1 MGNPIE
7 RSSHSQ
13 QMSQSE
19 IQSLRDFNAELLER
33 IGEFRKRNLDL
44 SKLEEAR
51 RASELEIQRLREI
64 ENSLRTTLTAR
75 ERECS
80 NQAKRLEEAAVGIE
94 SLQKL
99 LEVQKQT
106 FNQFRDELNRKLA
119 KLTDENWAKDLEADS
134 LRRENVEVKARLEE
148 LQRMAER
155 VAELEARVD
164 EKSGEINL
172 REERVSVLTRERN
185 EQEAK
190 SRELEA
196 KVREFETTVSEK
208 DSQIEQAGH
217 LLEGLEREIESIR
230 LELQTER
237 EQGSQRIRQLTQQKE
252 QALHE
257 LNQYHVQS
265 THEMSQQHEQALR
278 SLSQHHEQ
286 ALRAVHHQHAQQIE
300 VFRVRETQM
309 QNETASV
316 RAELANLEKRHKD
329 ACDGS
334 LQLRGSME
342 ALKKQHMVEIQHLQ
356 SEAERHIA
364 DLKASLQTDFQK
376 RFEVLLAENHAL
388 KQRLETRET
397 KVEADRAE
405 LKKWEEQL
413 KYLEQYLRQSK
424 DALKRERSEVLR
436 MAKQFLDELAEAR
449 NHPYGEYL
457 ELTEFEVAKL
467 QNQLAN
473 TSSLSPLRAKLE
485 ERLASM
491 LEQSEFQRAALNRA
505 RQQIEV
511 RLEAVNVIIK
521 SASPIL

>member
-1 MGNPIE
+1 MGNLTE
-7 RSSHSQ
+7 RSHHSQ
-13 QMSQSE
+13 QTSQSE

-64 ENSLRTTLTAR
+64 ESALRTTLTAR

-80 NQAKRLEEAAVGIE
+80 NQAKRLEESTEGIQ

-99 LEVQKQT
+99 LDVQKQT
-106 FNQFRDELNRKLA
+106 FSQFRDELNRKLA
-119 KLTDENWAKDLEADS
+119 KLTDENWAKDLEAGA
-134 LRRENVEVKARLEE
+134 LRRENGEIKARLEE
-148 LQRMAER
+148 IEGLGERLQ
-155 VAELEARVD
+155 ELRNELD
-164 EKSGEINL
+164 EKNAEIER
-172 REERVSVLTRERN
+172 REDRIAVLTRERN
-185 EQEAK
+185 EQEA
-190 SRELEA
+190 RARDLEA
-196 KVREFETTVSEK
+196 KGREFEERITEK
-208 DSQIEQAGH
+208 ESQIGQAGQ
-217 LLEGLEREIESIR
+217 LLEDLEKEIESTR
-230 LELQTER
+230 LELQSER
-237 EQGSQRIRQLTQQKE
+237 DLGAQRIRQLTQQKE

-257 LNQYHVQS
+257 LNQHHIQS
-265 THEMSQQHEQALR
+265 THDMSQQHEQALR

-329 ACDGS
+329 ACDGA
-334 LQLRGSME
+334 LQLRASME
-342 ALKKQHMVEIQHLQ
+342 SLKRQHMAEIQHLQ
-356 SEAERHIA
+356 GEAERHIGE
-364 DLKASLQTDFQK
+364 LKTTLQADFQK
-376 RFEVLLAENHAL
+376 RFEVLLAENHGL

-436 MAKQFLDELAEAR
+436 MAKQFVDELAEAR

-467 QNQLAN
+467 QSQLAN
-473 TSSLSPLRAKLE
+473 TSALSPLRSKLE
-485 ERLASM
+485 ERLATM
-491 LEQSEFQRAALNRA
+491 LEQSEFQRDALNRA
-505 RQQIEV
+505 KQQIEG
-511 RLEAVNVIIK
+511 RLDAINSIIK
-521 SASPIL
+521 SASPML